1 IKGPNQIDKINRD
14 MDITSSD
21 LLRVPEGAITES
33 GIRTNL
39 SVGIQYLDAWLGGK
53 GAVPIHNLMEDTA
66 TAEICR
72 AQLWQW
78 VKHGAVMGDGRRVT
92 AELIRSLMKD
102 ELQRLATREG
112 VSGCEAAASLFEGMI
127 LSDGFE
133 EFLTTIAYEE
143 LLRLEKSGG
152 SGM

>member
-53 GAVPIHNLMEDTA
+53 GAVPIRNLMEDTA

-78 VKHGAVMGDGRRVT
+78 IRHGAVMSDGRRVT
-92 AELIRSLMKD
+92 AELVRSLMRD
-102 ELQRLATREG
+102 ELQVLAARAGT
-112 VSGCEAAASLFEGMI
+112 SQSEAAARLFEGLI
-127 LSDGFE
+127 LSNVFE
-133 EFLTTIAYEE
+133 EFLTKVTYE
-143 LLRLEKSGG
+143 
-152 SGM
+152 